1 MTQPEIA
8 RSIGTSLAMLVA
20 GFAMLIAAIIT
31 FAVHATAAGDIFL
44 ALMVLCGVIGFAAAV
59 RSRNR
64 ARALGRAR
72 QKQQRADLEDSF
84 RKPLP

>member
-8 RSIGTSLAMLVA
+8 RSIGTSVVTLLAA
-20 GFAMLIAAIIT
+20 AAMLIVAIIAFT
-31 FAVHATAAGDIFL
+31 VHMTAVGEVFL
-44 ALMVLCGVIGFAAAV
+44 ALMVVCGTISFAASV

-64 ARALGRAR
+64 ARAFVHAR
-72 QKQQRADLEDSF
+72 QEQHRADLEDSF

>member
-8 RSIGTSLAMLVA
+8 RSIGTSVVTLLGAA
-20 GFAMLIAAIIT
+20 AMLIAAIT
-31 FAVHATAAGDIFL
+31 AFTVHIIALGDVFL
-44 ALMVLCGVIGFAAAV
+44 AVMVLCGVISFAASI

-64 ARALGRAR
+64 ARAFVRAR
-72 QKQQRADLEDSF
+72 QEQQRAGLEDSF

>member
-8 RSIGTSLAMLVA
+8 RSIGTSVVTLLAA
-20 GFAMLIAAIIT
+20 AAMLIVAIIA
-31 FAVHATAAGDIFL
+31 FAVHMTAVGEVFLVLMAG
-44 ALMVLCGVIGFAAAV
+44 CGTTSFAASV

-64 ARALGRAR
+64 ARAFAHAR
-72 QKQQRADLEDSF
+72 QEQHRADLEDGF

>member
-8 RSIGTSLAMLVA
+8 RSIGTSVVTFLAA
-20 GFAMLIAAIIT
+20 AAMLIAAIIALT
-31 FAVHATAAGDIFL
+31 VHAIALGDVFL
-44 ALMVLCGVIGFAAAV
+44 ALMVLCGVISFAASI

-64 ARALGRAR
+64 ARAFVRAR
-72 QKQQRADLEDSF
+72 QEQHRTDLEDSF

>member
-8 RSIGTSLAMLVA
+8 RSVGTAVVMLLAA
-20 GFAMLIAAIIT
+20 ATTLIVAIIAFT
-31 FAVHATAAGDIFL
+31 VHSIAVGDVFL
-44 ALMVLCGVIGFAAAV
+44 ALMVVCGVISFAASI

-64 ARALGRAR
+64 ARAFVRTR
-72 QKQQRADLEDSF
+72 QEQHRADLDDTF

>member
-8 RSIGTSLAMLVA
+8 RSIGTSVVMLLAA
-20 GFAMLIAAIIT
+20 AATLIVAIIA
-31 FAVHATAAGDIFL
+31 FAVHAIAVGEVFL
-44 ALMVLCGVIGFAAAV
+44 ALMLLCGVISFTASL

-64 ARALGRAR
+64 ARAFVRAR
-72 QKQQRADLEDSF
+72 QEQHRADLEGSF

>member
-8 RSIGTSLAMLVA
+8 RSIGTSVGTLLAAAV
-20 GFAMLIAAIIT
+20 MLIAAIIAFT
-31 FAVHATAAGDIFL
+31 VHAIALGDVFL
-44 ALMVLCGVIGFAAAV
+44 ALMVLCGVISFAASI

-64 ARALGRAR
+64 ARAFVRAR
-72 QKQQRADLEDSF
+72 QEQHRADLEDSF

>member
-8 RSIGTSLAMLVA
+8 RSIGTSVVMLVA
-20 GFAMLIAAIIT
+20 GFAILIAAVIAFT
-31 FAVHATAAGDIFL
+31 VHAIAVGDVFL
-44 ALMVLCGVIGFAAAV
+44 ALMIACGVISFAASV

-64 ARALGRAR
+64 ARAFVRSRQEQHRAG
-72 QKQQRADLEDSF
+72 LEDSF